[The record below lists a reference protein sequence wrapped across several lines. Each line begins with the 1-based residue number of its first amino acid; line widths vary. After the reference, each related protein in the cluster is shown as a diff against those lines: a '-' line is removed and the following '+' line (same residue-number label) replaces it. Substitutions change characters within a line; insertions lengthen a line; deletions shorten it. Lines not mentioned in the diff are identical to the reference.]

1 MNLEYCEDNDVSM
14 VENPLELSM
23 CDLVEEYQK
32 VYRSYL
38 RQKAWIDKYRQE
50 IHVLK
55 QDKAL
60 KESILEDGLQ
70 TISENY
76 DLELADN
83 KKKYLHE
90 IEDLNN
96 RLSEANINIQKLE
109 RENEYLKIS
118 PNDAVRPLKN
128 VCPESKVC
136 KENEIVV
143 TIERIR
149 YLEKLEDDFSAL
161 SDELMKIESE
171 KSQIM
176 SHVKFL
182 EVRTLCFLYFR
193 LFSSKIIKA
202 FTCTYYYSSNWKK

>member
-14 VENPLELSM
+14 VENPLALSM

-32 VYRSYL
+32 VYGSYL

-60 KESILEDGLQ
+60 KESILKEELQ

-118 PNDAVRPLKN
+118 SNDAVHRPLKN
-128 VCPESKVC
+128 ASPESKVC
-136 KENEIVV
+136 KENEIVMTV
-143 TIERIR
+143 ERIR

-161 SDELMKIESE
+161 SDEMMKIESE

-182 EVRTLCFLYFR
+182 EVRTLCFLYF
-193 LFSSKIIKA
+193 
-202 FTCTYYYSSNWKK
+202 